1 MDDSTHLISQLTRP
15 FQNINLNDSSDSS
28 TRDSLSIVQ
37 SYHSN
42 LIPFPGAPANLPGDA
57 IDCAA
62 CRSSIIESESETGD
76 FLVCDGC
83 ELGFHID
90 CIGMRGREVRVDEW
104 LCCECSR
111 KLRTRAKGEKRCRK
125 NKLVDVNGN
134 GNDLPRGDGEGEDS
148 RFSRKHNPC
157 DNTFGGNPFGVPV
170 PSSSLLQR
178 ENRFCFQASDLVHRS
193 VQLGPEELI
202 QPNDSQIQSVA
213 EFDVCPSL
221 ARFKS
226 SSNKRPLPCLRKKMC
241 LETLREFISRS
252 CGGVLEEGW
261 SVEFKNT
268 KSKDEFDVLYCAP
281 DGKKFESMLE
291 VARYL
296 GLSPT
301 DDTTEC
307 ERRSYE
313 FDVSV
318 LGSSDPKRRKTA
330 TPTNGDARGKE
341 DVLDDFNKD
350 QFSDIK
356 NAVIV
361 GESANCTKVMDANSE
376 ETSGSTS
383 REYND
388 GYPIQYEDFFII
400 SAGKIDCRPS
410 YYNANEI
417 WPIGY
422 KSCWH
427 DKVTGSLFICEVL
440 DGGDSGPVFRVQ
452 RSSCSRL
459 SIPVGST
466 VLYKSNPAQ
475 LAGQHEENNFYAIC
489 ADEEY
494 SILNMLSDP
503 SPQEHDLLFC
513 LGSTNCS
520 NDQTSEGQFLETS
533 PCEGKPES
541 VFMDNTVLQDVIGE
555 ISVEERSSFQAWQ
568 KVCGKL
574 IDAFQNVFTRTGT
587 FEYFCKHAAEATCS
601 SKWDIKNQKLDENVD
616 PLTKFCG
623 LIRLADI
630 PSIILDRKA
639 FEVSSELLSKWLDQ
653 DRFGLN
659 VEFVQELLEP
669 NLGAIACHEYVRLK
683 ERETCLSSLTI
694 GNGFLLAKTKDGVD
708 LTSDKLIDELTGS
721 CQTSNIPAVNDHVM
735 DDNFIPPG
743 KPVNS
748 SLPPSLLSDALQVQ
762 EFLIRFHDVLE
773 LRDLFSFEELEKELI
788 SPWFD
793 CLDDEIFLGASK
805 KCLDIT
811 HITVDTDSGPAVSD
825 KDSHAVLHRKTI
837 KTKEE
842 PQGQLRSIALDR
854 CNGFALTKIHCSL
867 IRVLIGELQSKVA
880 AIEKDADCWISVM
893 QMENPEFGIGELK
906 SKRGRKKDSDA
917 DCRISELR
925 TKMNILP
932 LNELT
937 WPELVR
943 RYILSICSLGGKLNS
958 ADITT
963 CESRNVFHCLQGDG
977 GVFCGSPTGVAGK
990 EADAAFL
997 AEAIQNIFGSFIR
1010 EHDMIAVDDVKYQD
1024 ISERVDVQNFD
1035 LPEWAKVLEPVR
1047 KLPTNVGARIRRCI
1061 NEALDK
1067 SPPEWAKK
1075 VLEHS
1080 ISKGVYKGN
1089 ASGPTKKAVIS
1100 VLEDL
1105 QRAGLQQKPG
1115 IEPKKKRYISISDI
1129 IMPRCRDVLR
1139 RLAAHDDAKNL
1150 CNLLG
1155 RNFMN
1160 ISCEDEGLLSSPTIV
1175 SRPLD
1180 FRTIDLKLAA
1190 GAYGG
1195 SHEAFFEDVREF
1207 WANVHIAS
1215 KDKPDQIRLVEMLS
1229 QTFDSLYQTEV
1240 LTQFQKLE
1248 KCKQSD
1254 CVSVEALNEIDKMLG
1269 SPHEIL
1275 KAPWEEGVCKVCE
1288 IDRDDDN
1295 VLLCDTCDAEYHKYC
1310 LDPPLAVIPEGNWY
1324 CPSCV
1329 AGTSIIR
1336 KAPDTWSNFLHCRKY
1351 QGDFTHAHL
1360 NLLAHLASGMEEREY
1375 WDLGVCQRSHLLTFL
1390 CDELLSSALV
1400 RQHID
1405 QCTDSSAKLMQ
1416 ELRSTSAELKTLK
1429 YKEASLET
1437 KVAESDR
1444 SFTVL
1449 GTEMQQGCDKY
1460 ITRHYSSQSK
1470 SDSINNFS
1478 GDLFQSNRDQTN
1490 AACDTPDLASFKDVQ
1505 GLSSSLATENAN
1517 VSSSYPIMFL
1527 NNSQPESSE
1536 LTSVRTQILQLNN
1549 SIASLYSQFLKVSMR
1564 REFLGSDSSGRSY
1577 WVLADSGTQTSLI
1590 SSRNGEMQQTGK
1602 IISVSSLEAV
1612 SPPFPCELGDNK
1624 GCPQWISYNCDAEI
1638 TKLLH
1643 HLQDNNPRER
1653 ELKESILQWESLV
1666 TRGNQLSDSQHLEG
1680 PQMASSLGN
1689 CKNVTSSNSL
1699 CTVATS
1705 LLEDKYGLC
1714 VALES
1719 SELSK
1724 IRMQKAKGIVQQN
1737 MHRCDCLE
1745 PIWPSRLHCY
1755 SCHRTFLTD
1764 VELDRHNDG
1773 KCSIALPASD
1783 KLECREI
1790 SEGKSMIPGLEQGGY
1805 RHEMHS
1811 VSASRSGISRLSS
1824 SSIRHQ
1830 NDKSVCPFD
1839 YEDICSKFLINESN
1853 KELVKGIGLIGSNGI
1868 PMFVPSISPHTSDS
1882 VAMLLPQEAVVVEAD
1897 KLSNDLKNASLQDKT
1912 TVNANSINSFPN
1924 NPLQC
1929 AVKHQDS
1936 KISLHCGA
1944 PLCKVW
1950 NCCIVPEPS
1959 LRPLIGRAGY
1969 ILRQL
1974 KINLLDMDA
1983 ALPDEA
1989 IRPSRSKLERRWAW
2003 RSFVKSAERIYE
2015 MVQATVALED
2025 MIKSEYLRS
2034 TWWYWSSLTMA
2045 AKVSTSS
2052 SLALR
2057 IYSLDAAIYYNKTS
2071 CSDSFQ
2077 KKISSKKRKEL
2088 ET

>member
-1 MDDSTHLISQLTRP
+1 M
-15 FQNINLNDSSDSS
+15 
-28 TRDSLSIVQ
+28 
-37 SYHSN
+37 
-42 LIPFPGAPANLPGDA
+42 
-57 IDCAA
+57 
-62 CRSSIIESESETGD
+62 
-76 FLVCDGC
+76 
-83 ELGFHID
+83 
-90 CIGMRGREVRVDEW
+90 
-104 LCCECSR
+104 
-111 KLRTRAKGEKRCRK
+111 
-125 NKLVDVNGN
+125 
-134 GNDLPRGDGEGEDS
+134 
-148 RFSRKHNPC
+148 
-157 DNTFGGNPFGVPV
+157 
-170 PSSSLLQR
+170 
-178 ENRFCFQASDLVHRS
+178 HRS
-193 VQLGPEELI
+193 VKLGPEQLI
-202 QPNDSQIQSVA
+202 QPKDSQIQSLA

-226 SSNKRPLPCLRKKMC
+226 SSNKRPLPRMRKKMC
-241 LETLREFISRS
+241 LESLREFICRS

-261 SVEFKNT
+261 SVEFKNF
-268 KSKDEFDVLYCAP
+268 KSKDELDVLYCAP

-291 VARYL
+291 VACYL
-296 GLSPT
+296 GLTPT
-301 DDTTEC
+301 ADTTEC

-318 LGSSDPKRRKTA
+318 SGSLDPKRRKTTRLA
-330 TPTNGDARGKE
+330 TTNGDTRGKE
-341 DVLDDFNKD
+341 DVMDELNKD
-350 QFSDIK
+350 QFSAIK

-361 GESANCTKVMDANSE
+361 GESVNCTKVMDANSE
-376 ETSGSTS
+376 GTSGSTS

-388 GYPIQYEDFFII
+388 GYPVQYEDFFII

-440 DGGDSGPVFRVQ
+440 DGGDSGPVFKVK

-459 SIPVGST
+459 PIPVGST
-466 VLYKSNPAQ
+466 VLYKSNLGQ
-475 LAGQHEENNFYAIC
+475 LAGQHEENNFYSIS
-489 ADEEY
+489 ADEDY
-494 SILNMLSDP
+494 SILMMLSDP
-503 SPQEHDLLFC
+503 SPQEHDLLSC
-513 LGSTNCS
+513 LGSTICS
-520 NDQTSEGQFLETS
+520 NDQTSEGRFLETS
-533 PCEGKPES
+533 PCEGKPKN
-541 VFMDNTVLQDVIGE
+541 VLIDYTVLQDVIGE
-555 ISVEERSSFQAWQ
+555 ISVEERSSFLAWQ

-574 IDAFQNVFTRTGT
+574 IDACQNVFTRTGT

-601 SKWDIKNQKLDENVD
+601 SEWDIKNQKLDENVD
-616 PLTKFCG
+616 PLAKFCG
-623 LIRLADI
+623 LIRSADI
-630 PSIILDRKA
+630 PSIIRDRKA

-683 ERETCLSSLTI
+683 ERETCSSSLTI

-708 LTSDKLIDELTGS
+708 LASEKPKDDSTES

-735 DDNFIPPG
+735 DDNYIPPG
-743 KPVNS
+743 KPFS
-748 SLPPSLLSDALQVQ
+748 SRLPPPLLSDALQAQ

-773 LRDLFSFEELEKELI
+773 LRDLFSFKELEKELI

-793 CLDDEIFLGASK
+793 CLDHEIIQGVSE
-805 KCLDIT
+805 KCLDVSS
-811 HITVDTDSGPAVSD
+811 HRTVDTEFGPAVSD
-825 KDSHAVLHRKTI
+825 KDSHAVLHMKI
-837 KTKEE
+837 VKTKE
-842 PQGQLRSIALDR
+842 PQDQLPSIALDR

-893 QMENPEFGIGELK
+893 QTENSEFGVGELK

-943 RYILSICSLGGKLNS
+943 RYILSICSLGGRLNS

-963 CESRNVFHCLQGDG
+963 CESRNIFRCLQGDG
-977 GVFCGSPTGVAGK
+977 GVFCGSPTGVAGI

-1010 EHDMIAVDDVKYQD
+1010 EHDMFAVDDVKYQD
-1024 ISERVDVQNFD
+1024 ISERVDVEDFD
-1035 LPEWAKVLEPVR
+1035 LPDWAKVLEPVK

-1100 VLEDL
+1100 VLADL
-1105 QRAGLQQKPG
+1105 QSAGLQQKPG
-1115 IEPKKKRYISISDI
+1115 KEQKKKRYISISDI
-1129 IMPRCRDVLR
+1129 VMQRCRNVLR
-1139 RLAAHDDAKNL
+1139 RLAAHDDSKNL

-1155 RNFMN
+1155 RNLMN
-1160 ISCEDEGLLSSPTIV
+1160 ISCGEDDGLCSSPAIV

-1195 SHEAFFEDVREF
+1195 SLEAFVEDVREF
-1207 WANVHIAS
+1207 WANVRIAS
-1215 KDKPDQIRLVEMLS
+1215 KDMPDQIRLVEILS

-1254 CVSVEALNEIDKMLG
+1254 CVSVEALNEIDEMLC
-1269 SPHEIL
+1269 PPYEIL
-1275 KAPWEEGVCKVCE
+1275 KAPWEEGVCKVCG

-1295 VLLCDTCDAEYHKYC
+1295 VLLCDQCDAEYHKYC

-1329 AGTSIIR
+1329 AGTSITR
-1336 KAPDTWSNFLHCRKY
+1336 RAPDTWSNLLHCRKY
-1351 QGDFTHAHL
+1351 HGEFTRAHL
-1360 NLLAHLASGMEEREY
+1360 DFLAHLASDMEEREY
-1375 WDLGVCQRSHLLTFL
+1375 WELGVCQRSHLLTFL

-1405 QCTDSSAKLMQ
+1405 QCTDTSTKLMQ
-1416 ELRSTSAELKTLK
+1416 DLRSTSAELKTLK
-1429 YKEASLET
+1429 YKEASLEA

-1449 GTEMQQGCDKY
+1449 GTDTQQGCDKY
-1460 ITRHYSSQSK
+1460 VTRHCSSQSK
-1470 SDSINNFS
+1470 SDFINFS
-1478 GDLFQSNRDQTN
+1478 GDPFQSNRDLTN
-1490 AACDTPDLASFKDVQ
+1490 AACYTPDLESFEDLQ
-1505 GLSSSLATENAN
+1505 GHSSLATGNAN
-1517 VSSSYPIMFL
+1517 VSSSNPIVFL
-1527 NNSQPESSE
+1527 NNSQSESSE

-1549 SIASLYSQFLKVSMR
+1549 SISSLYSQFLKVSMR
-1564 REFLGSDSSGRSY
+1564 REYLGSDSSGRSY
-1577 WVLADSGTQTSLI
+1577 WVLADSGTQPSFI
-1590 SSRNGEMQQTGK
+1590 SSRNGEMQQNGQ
-1602 IISVSSLEAV
+1602 IISASFLKAV
-1612 SPPFPCELGDNK
+1612 PPPFPCELGDNK
-1624 GCPQWISYNCDAEI
+1624 GCPEWVFYNSDAEI
-1638 TKLLH
+1638 KKLLH
-1643 HLQDNNPRER
+1643 YLQDNNPRER

-1666 TRGNQLSDSQHLEG
+1666 TRGNQSSESQHLEG
-1680 PQMASSLGN
+1680 PQMTSSFGN

-1699 CTVATS
+1699 CTMATS
-1705 LLEDKYGLC
+1705 LLEDKYGPC

-1719 SELSK
+1719 SELSN
-1724 IRMQKAKGIVQQN
+1724 IRMKKAKGIVRQN
-1737 MHRCDCLE
+1737 MQRCDCLE
-1745 PIWPSRLHCY
+1745 PIWPSRLHCF
-1755 SCHRTFLTD
+1755 SCHKTFLTD
-1764 VELDRHNDG
+1764 VELDGHNDG
-1773 KCSIALPASD
+1773 KCSKALLASD
-1783 KLECREI
+1783 KLECHEI
-1790 SEGKSMIPGLEQGGY
+1790 SEGKSMISGLEQGGY

-1811 VSASRSGISRLSS
+1811 VSASRSGLSRLSS
-1824 SSIRHQ
+1824 SSISHQ
-1830 NDKSVCPFD
+1830 NDKSVCPFN
-1839 YEDICSKFLINESN
+1839 YEDICSKFVINESN
-1853 KELVKGIGLIGSNGI
+1853 KELVKDIGLIGSNGI
-1868 PMFVPSISPHTSDS
+1868 PMFVPSISPHISDS
-1882 VAMLLPQEAVVVEAD
+1882 VAMLLPQEAGVVEAD
-1897 KLSNDLKNASLQDKT
+1897 KLSNDDHTCLQDET
-1912 TVNANSINSFPN
+1912 TFNANSSNSFPN
-1924 NPLQC
+1924 NPLHC
-1929 AVKHQDS
+1929 PVRHQDR
-1936 KISLHCGA
+1936 KVSLHCGA

-1983 ALPDEA
+1983 ALPEEA
-1989 IRPSRSKLERRWAW
+1989 IRPSRSKLERRRAW
-2003 RSFVKSAERIYE
+2003 RIFVKSAERIYE
-2015 MVQATVALED
+2015 MAQATVALED

-2034 TWWYWSSLTMA
+2034 TWWYWSSLTVA
-2045 AKVSTSS
+2045 AKISTLS

-2077 KKISSKKRKEL
+2077 KRISSKKRRER